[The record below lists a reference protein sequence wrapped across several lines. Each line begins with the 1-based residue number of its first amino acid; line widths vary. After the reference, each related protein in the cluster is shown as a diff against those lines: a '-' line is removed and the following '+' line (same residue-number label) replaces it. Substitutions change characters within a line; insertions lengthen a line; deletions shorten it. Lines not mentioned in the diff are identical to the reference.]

1 MRRDGLG
8 ALPRLLALLLAAQAA
23 FAPATA
29 YAATLDWER
38 WQKIPGVIDVDG
50 PRSDGSLVVAGSAAL
65 YLVDPAGKVAPFA
78 RGPGGYHEDAGA
90 EAYLASSPGGTLGA
104 AGCTFVRDETFLLR
118 LHTPIGVNR
127 VNAAGDESGSFANLP
142 GVTALNG
149 IVFDTGGAF
158 DHRLLV
164 SGRSGSKTVIFAV
177 DCNGNVQ
184 VITRSAPALEGGL
197 AVAPTGFGAFGGS
210 LIAPDELS
218 GKIYAITPGGVVS
231 VVARPRLR
239 TGSDIGVES
248 VGFVPPGFTS
258 RGGSVYYPDR
268 FSRNNPHP
276 GTDSL
281 LRLTSAQ
288 LPVDLVRDG
297 DLLVATEGG
306 ASLVAVR
313 CDPTCAAIPVVTVA
327 SKAHGEGHIAFTLN
341 PAQASP
347 TATPGGARTPSAP
360 FRPPAFVGDWG
371 IPAVAFL
378 ILLALLALLGVQALR
393 RRR

>member
-23 FAPATA
+23 LAPATA
-29 YAATLDWER
+29 HGATVDWER

-90 EAYLASSPGGTLGA
+90 EAYLASSPGGTVGA

-142 GVTALNG
+142 GVSALNG

-184 VITRSAPALEGGL
+184 MITRSAPALEGGL

-281 LRLTSAQ
+281 LRLTRRGKS
-288 LPVDLVRDG
+288 
-297 DLLVATEGG
+297 GG
-306 ASLVAVR
+306 RPLRSNVR
-313 CDPTCAAIPVVTVA
+313 CDSSRDGCVEGSWRRPHRLHVESCTGKPHRDPGRCADSIGPFPAAGVHRRLGDSGSRFPDPAGVACAAWRAGPT
-327 SKAHGEGHIAFTLN
+327 
-341 PAQASP
+341 PAP
-347 TATPGGARTPSAP
+347 
-360 FRPPAFVGDWG
+360 
-371 IPAVAFL
+371 L
-378 ILLALLALLGVQALR
+378 II
-393 RRR
+393 